1 MGKKK
6 QLHMC
11 EENGHVSRGKGIVL
25 LNPQVIGVQV
35 EHADHEGQK
44 DQDEDDHKLED
55 VFNSP
60 A

>member
-1 MGKKK
+1 
-6 QLHMC
+6 MC
-11 EENGHVSRGKGIVL
+11 EENGHGSRGKGIVL
-25 LNPQVIGVQV
+25 LNPQIIGVQV

-55 VFNSP
+55 IFNSP